1 MPRYYFHI
9 KSDDDFVED
18 PEGVLLE
25 GDGEARE
32 EAIDAARE
40 MLAERVRKGEVIDGH
55 VFDVRDEDG
64 TKVFALPFRD
74 VLRLD

>member
-9 KSDDDFVED
+9 RSHDDFVED
-18 PEGVLLE
+18 PEGVVLK

-64 TKVFALPFRD
+64 TKVFSLPFRD
-74 VLRLD
+74 VLRLE

>member
-64 TKVFALPFRD
+64 TKVLALPFRD